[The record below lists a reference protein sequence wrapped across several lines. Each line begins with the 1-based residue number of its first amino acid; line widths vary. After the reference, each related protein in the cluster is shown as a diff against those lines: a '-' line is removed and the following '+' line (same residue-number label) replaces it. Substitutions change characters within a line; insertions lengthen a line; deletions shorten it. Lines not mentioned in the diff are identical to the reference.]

1 VSYAID
7 ANILLYASD
16 QGSPLH
22 ERARRFL
29 EECAMRQE
37 TMCLGWPTL
46 MAYLRISTH
55 PRIFGQPLSPNRAM
69 ENLETLQGL
78 PQVRV
83 LSEEEGFW
91 PCYRKVTDGLH
102 VRGNLVPDAHLV
114 ALLLEHNVRVLY
126 TNDTDFNKFHVIESV
141 NPFTS

>member
-1 VSYAID
+1 VSYAIG

-16 QGSPLH
+16 QGSPLY
-22 ERARRFL
+22 EPAQRFL
-29 EECAMRQE
+29 KECAMRQE

-46 MAYLRISTH
+46 MAYLSISTH
-55 PRIFGQPLSPNRAM
+55 PRIFGQPLSPDRAL
-69 ENLETLQGL
+69 ENVETLLGL

-83 LSEEEGFW
+83 LSEGEDFW
-91 PCYRKVTDGLH
+91 LRYRQVTDGLH

-126 TNDTDFNKFHVIESV
+126 TNDTDFKKFHVIKSV

>member
-22 ERARRFL
+22 EPARRFL
-29 EECAMRQE
+29 KECAMRQE

-55 PRIFGQPLSPNRAM
+55 PRIFGQPLSPDRAM
-69 ENLETLQGL
+69 ENIETLL
-78 PQVRV
+78 SFPQVRV
-83 LSEEEGFW
+83 LSEEENFW
-91 PCYRKVTDGLH
+91 PCYHQVTDGLH